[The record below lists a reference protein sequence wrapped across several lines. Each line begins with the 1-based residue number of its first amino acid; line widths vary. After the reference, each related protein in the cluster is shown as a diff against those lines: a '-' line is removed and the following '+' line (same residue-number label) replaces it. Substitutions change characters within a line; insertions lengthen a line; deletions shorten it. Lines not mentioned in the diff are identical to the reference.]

1 MTIREIE
8 HEEDTLWN
16 SGGKSCLTVGTYS
29 VKADDGG
36 LKLVTGAIKPDGTSF
51 FPTNTFTLAHP
62 NTGEYIITFA
72 PLVFGK
78 TSPICVVTPVHN
90 FTVGHLF
97 VNVSVCDITLFD
109 QNGNAA
115 DGIFAFMASRATG
128 NINLS

>member
-1 MTIREIE
+1 MKRILFGIAAVS
-8 HEEDTLWN
+8 LA
-16 SGGKSCLTVGTYS
+16 LTVGTYS

-51 FPTNTFTLAHP
+51 FPTNTFTVTHP